1 MEKLVDKVIR
11 LLKVNDDQ
19 SVLVFDTD
27 DGAIVY
33 ETEGDC
39 CSETWFSDILNISNI
54 INETVIAV
62 RKLEL
67 PDVEDDRSRQEYDR
81 VYGFALDTKKGS
93 CEVIFR
99 NSSNGYYGGSIDLR
113 TLPIPE
119 GMGLTTIGSDDWEA

>member
-1 MEKLVDKVIR
+1 MEELMGKLIR
-11 LLKVNDDQ
+11 SVKVNDDQ

-33 ETEGDC
+33 ETEADC

-54 INETVIAV
+54 ANERIIVV

-67 PDVEDDRSRQEYDR
+67 PDAEDNRSRQEYDR

-99 NSSNGYYGGSIDLR
+99 NSSNGYYGGCIELC

-119 GMGLTTIGSDDWEA
+119 SMELTTIDSDNWKA